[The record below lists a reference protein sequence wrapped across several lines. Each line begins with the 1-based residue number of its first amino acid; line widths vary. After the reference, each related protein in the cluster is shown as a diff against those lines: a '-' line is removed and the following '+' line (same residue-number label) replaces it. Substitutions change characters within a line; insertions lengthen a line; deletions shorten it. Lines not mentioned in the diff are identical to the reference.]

1 MTEGTFHTHDH
12 SLLRCTDEKHLQNSE
27 GIESD
32 YSSSRMEMR
41 RIIHE
46 LSVHQLQCETQ
57 KDKLLLSREKLEKS
71 LEYFIELYDFASQ
84 GFLTL
89 SSDGIILEANLTA
102 TKLLDVERSRLKGC
116 RFDIFVAFEDISVF
130 NAMIDN
136 VFSFRMSGF
145 CELTLYR
152 DHVESAG
159 AASFTPRILR
169 VDALIR
175 NDNQQCLLVLS
186 DITRQKQI
194 EQENARLQE
203 ALENFRNMEMV
214 SQLAGGMAHHNKML
228 DVILGHAESIRKEV
242 DPASSVRS
250 NLEAI
255 QKVATRSAEIT
266 GQLLAFACRQVAV
279 PKVIELDG
287 MAEGIITMLR
297 RLIDE
302 SITLVWVPASRNALI
317 NIDPVQIDQIILNL
331 CLNSRDAMVAGGK
344 ITMETRRVTVT
355 KEECAHGHCCAAPGE
370 YVTLA
375 VTDDG
380 CGIDKK
386 DLPHIFE
393 PFFTTKLTTDGNG
406 LGLSTVYGIV
416 KQSNGSIKCES
427 KPGRG
432 ATFTLFFPHHRNRS
446 ESIRTVQFNSSVAI
460 QGEETILLVDDEFE
474 VLELLKEMLEHYGYN
489 VYTANPARAILIA
502 EQYRGGIDLLLTDVM
517 MPEMNGFELAQR
529 IKSVVP
535 DIKVLFMSG
544 YSTDVISDDT
554 IIQDGVN
561 FIQKPFSFKALSVA
575 VHALLNPVSEV

>member
-1 MTEGTFHTHDH
+1 MTDGTFHTHDH
-12 SLLRCTDEKHLQNSE
+12 SLLRCTDEKHLRNSE

-46 LSVHQLQCETQ
+46 LSVHQIERVIQ
-57 KDKLLLSREKLEKS
+57 KDELLLSREKLEKS

-89 SSDGIILEANLTA
+89 SSDGTILEANLTA
-102 TKLLDVERSRLKGC
+102 TKLLDVERSRLKGS
-116 RFDIFVAFEDISVF
+116 RFEMFVAFEDISVF

-136 VFSFRMSGF
+136 VFSFRRSGF
-145 CELTLYR
+145 CEISLYR

-159 AASFTPRILR
+159 ATSLTPRILR

-194 EQENARLQE
+194 EQENARLQD

-214 SQLAGGMAHHNKML
+214 GQLAGGMAHYNKML

-266 GQLLAFACRQVAV
+266 GQLLDFACKRVAI
-279 PKVIELDG
+279 PKIIGLDG

-317 NIDPVQIDQIILNL
+317 KIDPVQIDQIILNL

-344 ITMETRRVTVT
+344 ITMETGRVTVT

-370 YVTLA
+370 YVKLV

-380 CGIDKK
+380 CGIDTK

-393 PFFTTKLTTDGNG
+393 PFFTTKLATDGNG

-427 KPGRG
+427 KPGHG
-432 ATFTLFFPHHRNRS
+432 ATFTLFFPHHRS
-446 ESIRTVQFNSSVAI
+446 SAASIRTVQLNPSVAT
-460 QGEETILLVDDEFE
+460 QGEETILLVDDESE

-502 EQYRGGIDLLLTDVM
+502 EQHRGGIDLLLTDVM

-575 VHALLNPVSEV
+575 VRAILNPVSEV

>member
-1 MTEGTFHTHDH
+1 MTEGTSYIHDR
-12 SLLRCTDEKHLQNSE
+12 SFLRCTDEKHLQNSE

-46 LSVHQLQCETQ
+46 LSVHQIERVIQ
-57 KDKLLLSREKLEKS
+57 KDVLLLSREKLEKS

-89 SSDGIILEANLTA
+89 SSDGAILEANLTA
-102 TKLLDVERSRLKGC
+102 TKLLDVERSRLKGS
-116 RFDIFVAFEDISVF
+116 RFEMFVAFEDISVF
-130 NAMIDN
+130 NTMIDN
-136 VFSFRMSGF
+136 VFSFRRSGF
-145 CELTLYR
+145 CEISLYR
-152 DHVESAG
+152 DHVVSAG
-159 AASFTPRILR
+159 AAPFTPPVLR

-317 NIDPVQIDQIILNL
+317 NIDPVQVDQIILNL

-427 KPGRG
+427 KPGHG
-432 ATFTLFFPHHRNRS
+432 ATFTLFFPHHRS
-446 ESIRTVQFNSSVAI
+446 SAASIRTVQLNPSVATH
-460 QGEETILLVDDEFE
+460 GEETILLVDDESE

-489 VYTANPARAILIA
+489 VYTANPARAILLA

-561 FIQKPFSFKALSVA
+561 FIHKPFSFKALSVA